1 MKPELRCHAV
11 LCSSETKARL
21 MQRLLTERLHQ
32 ALVEFR
38 KEKQL
43 RQNARLSVVS
53 VLYPAAPVRK
63 VVLTNG
69 GSNYRP
75 PLERSKSA
83 PKLGSIEEDRLGE
96 EAADAAAAR
105 EAVTRKQAMLPAL
118 AGIIE
123 EEEERV
129 PTPTRSPRPRALSEP
144 TDTPPVVCRHPADP
158 SDPSD
163 LPSSV
168 PSDPGTSDGGD
179 DSDAASEHSAA
190 SVPSDPTGDCD
201 CETLV
206 LSTTPEQCRVYRIA
220 GVGRAQSATEQCG
233 LHDLVGFGADW
244 NSAGWVRAKDEDTA
258 SDESGYSEEP
268 LKAE

>member
-32 ALVEFR
+32 ALIEFK

-53 VLYPAAPVRK
+53 VLYPAAPRRK

-69 GSNYRP
+69 GANYRP

-83 PKLGSIEEDRLGE
+83 PKLGSIEEDRVGE
-96 EAADAAAAR
+96 EAAAR
-105 EAVTRKQAMLPAL
+105 EAAVRRQSPAPAL
-118 AGIIE
+118 ACIAE
-123 EEEERV
+123 EEEDERV
-129 PTPTRSPRPRALSEP
+129 PPTAPRSPRPRALSEP
-144 TDTPPVVCRHPADP
+144 AEPPPAVCRHPAEP
-158 SDPSD
+158 AASD
-163 LPSSV
+163 
-168 PSDPGTSDGGD
+168 TGD

-190 SVPSDPTGDCD
+190 SVPSDPTGDSD

-206 LSTTPEQCRVYRIA
+206 LATTPEQCRVYRIA
-220 GVGRAQSATEQCG
+220 GAGHSPPGPERGCRLQDV
-233 LHDLVGFGADW
+233 VGFGADW
-244 NSAGWVRAKDEDTA
+244 DSAGWVRARDEDTA

-268 LKAE
+268 LKPE